1 MLKSTQNE
9 FLIKKKTNQ
18 TQFLN
23 QIKCLFQISDLMYT
37 SVFFIKKKNPWN
49 YHIWCLL
56 QTMFIQVKENDIVHI
71 LCN

>member
-9 FLIKKKTNQ
+9 FLILKKTNQ

-37 SVFFIKKKNPWN
+37 SVFLFKKNPWN

>member
-9 FLIKKKTNQ
+9 FLILKKTNQ

-37 SVFFIKKKNPWN
+37 SVFFIFKK
-49 YHIWCLL
+49 
-56 QTMFIQVKENDIVHI
+56 I
-71 LCN
+71 LGTIISGVFCKPCSFKLKKMMYSAYFV

>member
-9 FLIKKKTNQ
+9 FLILKKTNQ

-37 SVFFIKKKNPWN
+37 SVFLLKKKSLELSYLVSFAN
-49 YHIWCLL
+49 H
-56 QTMFIQVKENDIVHI
+56 VHSSQRK
-71 LCN
+71 

>member
-9 FLIKKKTNQ
+9 FLILKKTNQ

-37 SVFFIKKKNPWN
+37 SVFLF
-49 YHIWCLL
+49 
-56 QTMFIQVKENDIVHI
+56 
-71 LCN
+71 

>member
-9 FLIKKKTNQ
+9 FLILKKPNQ

-37 SVFFIKKKNPWN
+37 SAFLLKKKSLELSYLVYFAN
-49 YHIWCLL
+49 H
-56 QTMFIQVKENDIVHI
+56 VHSSQRK
-71 LCN
+71 